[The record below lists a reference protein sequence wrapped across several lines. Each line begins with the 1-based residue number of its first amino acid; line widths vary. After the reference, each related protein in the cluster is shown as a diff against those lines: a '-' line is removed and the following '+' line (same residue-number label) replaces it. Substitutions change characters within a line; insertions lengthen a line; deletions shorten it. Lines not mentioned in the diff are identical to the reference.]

1 MTHCLY
7 LLTGATGLL
16 GGNIVRAL
24 VERGDAV
31 CALIMRNDPAAAS
44 MPKGVSLIEGDLL
57 DHDALERFFTVPGP
71 ENRVVI
77 HAASIVTLDPRPNE
91 KVRAVNVD
99 GTRNIVELCLKHRV
113 QKLVYV
119 SSTSVIPELPE
130 GQVIREISDYSP
142 DSLIGYYAQT
152 KALATELVMEAA
164 RDRGLDASIIC
175 PSGIF
180 GPNDYG
186 FGLITGCVMMVAR
199 GHLPVTIGGT
209 FNSVDARDLA
219 AGILACVERGR
230 PGEAYI
236 MASQCYT
243 FVQLIEAIQA
253 ATGRQKKLPYLP
265 LWLIRPFAGLG
276 SLYSK
281 ITRRPAW
288 FSSFTIYN
296 LERNNNYS
304 FEKAARELGFYCRP
318 LVQSIHDTIVWLEQE
333 GKLIRRQSVQIPEQR
348 NVK

>member
-1 MTHCLY
+1 MSHCLY

-24 VERGDAV
+24 VERGDMV
-31 CALIMRNDPAAAS
+31 CALVMRNDPAAAS
-44 MPKGVSLIEGDLL
+44 MPKEVCLIEGDLL
-57 DHDALERFFTVPGP
+57 NQEALERFFTTPGP
-71 ENRVVI
+71 DERIVI
-77 HAASIVTLDPRPNE
+77 HAASIVTIDPRPNE

-99 GTRNIVELCLKHRV
+99 GTRNIVEQCLKHKVR
-113 QKLVYV
+113 KLVYV
-119 SSTSVIPELPE
+119 SSTSVIPEPPA
-130 GQVIREISDYSP
+130 GQIIREIDNYSP
-142 DSLIGYYAQT
+142 DSLVGYYAQT

-164 RDRGLDASIIC
+164 RDHGLDASIVC

-186 FGLITGCVMMVAR
+186 FGLITSCVTMVAR

-219 AGILACVERGR
+219 AGILSCAERGR
-230 PGEAYI
+230 AGEAYI
-236 MASQCYT
+236 MASRCYT
-243 FVQLIEAIQA
+243 FVQLIETIQA
-253 ATGRQKKLPYLP
+253 TTGRQKKLPYLP
-265 LWLIRPFAGLG
+265 LWLVRPFAGLG
-276 SLYSK
+276 SLYGK

-304 FEKAARELGFYCRP
+304 FQKAERELGFCCRP
-318 LVQSIHDTIVWLEQE
+318 LDQSIQDTIIWLEQE
-333 GKLIRRQSVQIPEQR
+333 GKLIRRQSVQSPKHK
-348 NVK
+348 NA